1 MRRKLL
7 LLLVVLF
14 VTGCSLDEL
23 RHDDRSEG
31 GRAFSVEEAKEFF
44 EKDFVGLLTRSQA
57 EVTTEKKFVGK
68 LHPGDFTPLW
78 DNAVY
83 SESDGVAAYDV
94 DILADRSIIA
104 IRSKFGPSGAKA
116 QRLKVYQKLVVR
128 RNVKTG
134 TMASYVLSLIPD
146 VGCDDRR
153 IPETFISRGKDKGG
167 FSGIAVY
174 ATTDR
179 GVLVRVQEYKNGVL
193 KRGVYI
199 PSGKGSYADR
209 CWKAKEILA
218 GMVLMSKRNILTK
231 SGEDIWEDRWDDN
244 DYSDLDI
251 DDLEYYGDG
260 IYFDDEGH
268 YYLDIDGDGDIDLE
282 IIAPGYVEDEMPED
296 PWPDGN
302 GNGNEGGETSENGNE
317 NGEDTGNTDNLE
329 NDPSNNVDPPT
340 VPEEPDHL
348 PNILDLFNV
357 GIHFTAYTETGDCL
371 KCCYSTLDKMGQ
383 TDYGSRANVIYLVR
397 ENEDHSALIHY
408 EDVNQY
414 YTTVTDCI
422 NRHLDAGLAIIVGVD
437 HTLAKG
443 YNDGTIDHFV
453 LIVGRE
459 YNEESGYYE
468 YLYVETGTN
477 SPEKGYNPDNR
488 FVYDD
493 SIGMYVDDSARIGP
507 IKGGP
512 NTYTLT
518 ELRPNDGDDTGTIQ
532 QPAKRIL
539 RFFKMIGL

>member
-268 YYLDIDGDGDIDLE
+268 YYLDIDSDGDIDLE
-282 IIAPGYVEDEMPED
+282 IIAPGYVEDE
-296 PWPDGN
+296 
-302 GNGNEGGETSENGNE
+302 
-317 NGEDTGNTDNLE
+317 
-329 NDPSNNVDPPT
+329 
-340 VPEEPDHL
+340 EPDT
-348 PNILDLFNV
+348 PTPDL
-357 GIHFTAYTETGDCL
+357 GDGSEDGETGDDADDDSPAGGDEIDEEMVAL
-371 KCCYSTLDKMGQ
+371 GREGVEKIAADLESGNVNVYQYVNGALTGLGVGANANGIITSAANFVREIASDHLFQAFGKSI
-383 TDYGSRANVIYLVR
+383 SRAGIICGLGRTILSVR
-397 ENEDHSALIHY
+397 EGEEFSTGDWLNIVSTALGAAALFPVSFPISG
-408 EDVNQY
+408 VLG
-414 YTTVTDCI
+414 VTSGVIGIISSLVSD
-422 NRHLDAGLAIIVGVD
+422 LDPGLYIFETPDGDILYVFIS
-437 HTLAKG
+437 
-443 YNDGTIDHFV
+443 GTIV
-453 LIVGRE
+453 
-459 YNEESGYYE
+459 
-468 YLYVETGTN
+468 
-477 SPEKGYNPDNR
+477 
-488 FVYDD
+488 
-493 SIGMYVDDSARIGP
+493 
-507 IKGGP
+507 
-512 NTYTLT
+512 
-518 ELRPNDGDDTGTIQ
+518 
-532 QPAKRIL
+532 
-539 RFFKMIGL
+539 